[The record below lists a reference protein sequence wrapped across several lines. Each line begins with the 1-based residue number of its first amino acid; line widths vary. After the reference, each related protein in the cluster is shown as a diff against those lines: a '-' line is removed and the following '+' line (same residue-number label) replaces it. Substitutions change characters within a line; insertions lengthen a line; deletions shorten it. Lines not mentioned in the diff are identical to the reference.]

1 MTSVVDRCDERR
13 RDYRTDARQ
22 LRQPPASFVRPANPQ
37 ELLIQLV
44 EPEVESLE
52 LVEQVAEETRAKLES
67 SAAAMASFACFR
79 NRHAPWGG

>member
-22 LRQPPASFVRPANPQ
+22 LRQPPASFVRPANLQ

-44 EPEVESLE
+44 EPAVESLE
-52 LVEQVAEETRAKLES
+52 LVKQVAEETPREIGKV
-67 SAAAMASFACFR
+67 
-79 NRHAPWGG
+79 GGRDGVLRLF

>member
-22 LRQPPASFVRPANPQ
+22 LRQPPASFVRPANLQ

-52 LVEQVAEETRAKLES
+52 LVEQVAEETPREIGK
-67 SAAAMASFACFR
+67 F
-79 NRHAPWGG
+79 GGRDGVLRLF